1 MTLPGALS
9 AVTLLDAVPIP
20 PPDPLGYPLPPVMI
34 QVLAWLTLALHFLAV
49 NFTLGGLLLLLWIR
63 IRNRDELEPARKF
76 LTTALPLGFSYLVTL
91 GIPPLLFVQVLY
103 GQMFYSSSV
112 VIGAWWILVIP
123 LLISA
128 YGLLYLHKL
137 KENARPRVKIIHLA
151 SAAVAML
158 LVGFIYVNNLTL
170 AQTPNR
176 WMEIYAA
183 NPAGSSLNLGEAIL
197 FPRYLLFMSPTLVV
211 GGLALI
217 LAGAYMKNGGPSLK
231 LGFRAYVA
239 GRVIMAAAGAWLIA
253 ALPERIRNLVF
264 EGGAPTAHLAAG
276 FGLALV
282 AAGLAAAAFK
292 KKSLRLGVVSAVVM
306 LVEALTFVGLR
317 DQVRIAYL
325 ADYFKMDKVPV
336 HGQWGMFSLFAVTMV
351 SGLAFIIV
359 LTVKVASNAA
369 AARKAAEPV

>member
-1 MTLPGALS
+1 MTLLGALS
-9 AVTLLDAVPIP
+9 AVTLLDAVPLP

-63 IRNRDELEPARKF
+63 IRNRDELTSARKF

-103 GQMFYSSSV
+103 GQMFYSSSA

-137 KENARPRVKIIHLA
+137 KEDARPRVKLIHLA
-151 SAAVAML
+151 FAAVAML

-170 AQTPNR
+170 AQTPDR
-176 WMEIYAA
+176 WMDIYSA
-183 NPAGSSLNLGEAIL
+183 NPAGSSLNWGEAIL

-217 LAGAYMKNGGPSLK
+217 LAGAYIKNGGPAMQ
-231 LGFRAYVA
+231 LGFRAYII
-239 GRVIMAAAGAWLIA
+239 GRVIMAVAGAWLIA
-253 ALPERIRNLVF
+253 VLPERIRDLVF
-264 EGGAPTAHLAAG
+264 EGGAPTVHLTAG
-276 FGLALV
+276 CGLALV
-282 AAGLAAAAFK
+282 AAVLAAAAYK
-292 KKSLRLGVVSAVVM
+292 KRSLRLGVVSAAVM
-306 LVEALTFVGLR
+306 LVEALSFVGLR

-325 ADYFKMDKVPV
+325 ADYFKMEEVPV
-336 HGQWGMFSLFAVTMV
+336 HEQWGMFTLFAVTMV
-351 SGLAFIIV
+351 AGLAFLIV
-359 LTVKVASNAA
+359 MTVKVSSNAV
-369 AARKAAEPV
+369 RKAAEQV